1 MDKQSKKE
9 IMYERMSE
17 KKKEVKV
24 VRRIVFIVTVVLLL
38 VLGIGAFA
46 AYSYVTDAL
55 EPVDADSEKVVEI
68 EVPIGSNLD
77 SISALLE
84 ENGLIKDARIYK
96 YYVKFKNQADFQAGT
111 YGLLP
116 SMTLDEITESLKTGK
131 VYREPLFNIT
141 VPEGLTLD
149 QIAENVIAKRTK
161 YSAEEFMAKMEDEA
175 YIDELIVKYPA
186 LLTEEIKGENVRY
199 ALEGY
204 LFPATYPFYEE
215 DPSLDLI
222 IENMIKATESNVVQY
237 QAVLEEMDKTPHW
250 LLTFASLL
258 EEEATAGSDRNTIA
272 SVFYNRIEK
281 DMPLQTDPTVIYAM
295 GEHKERLFNKDYEFQ
310 HPYSTYTNKGLPPGP
325 IAAAGA
331 SSIAAVLDPADT
343 EYLYFLADKEG
354 KNHFSTTYEEH
365 LKKRDEYIGQ

>member
-1 MDKQSKKE
+1 
-9 IMYERMSE
+9 
-17 KKKEVKV
+17 
-24 VRRIVFIVTVVLLL
+24 
-38 VLGIGAFA
+38 
-46 AYSYVTDAL
+46 
-55 EPVDADSEKVVEI
+55 
-68 EVPIGSNLD
+68 
-77 SISALLE
+77 
-84 ENGLIKDARIYK
+84 
-96 YYVKFKNQADFQAGT
+96 
-111 YGLLP
+111 
-116 SMTLDEITESLKTGK
+116 
-131 VYREPLFNIT
+131 
-141 VPEGLTLD
+141 
-149 QIAENVIAKRTK
+149 
-161 YSAEEFMAKMEDEA
+161 MAKMEDEA

-295 GEHKERLFNKDYEFQ
+295 GEHKERLFNKDYEFE